1 MTTRAPQRTGY
12 QVQWIPRLITFCSC
26 TYLRTR
32 LVSYRRN
39 SAWTRSES
47 RTSEQW
53 YSCTQVVT
61 LSSTLVSHAIWWC
74 CLFETD
80 VRRRTLTFSV
90 MPADVRIP
98 VISNSSRLKKTK
110 QVLVTWCVLRTV
122 YVQSPEIT
130 VAATLLFNVIATY
143 TSSWLSGLRLRVA
156 WPCFSTS
163 NIQLS
168 GSSVWMRAS
177 LTSDPTGVKRPCA
190 PGPTPIYWQPF
201 Q

>member
-1 MTTRAPQRTGY
+1 MYVSENTSCNLPKEERAD
-12 QVQWIPRLITFCSC
+12 QVWKQ
-26 TYLRTR
+26 
-32 LVSYRRN
+32 N
-39 SAWTRSES
+39 
-47 RTSEQW
+47 
-53 YSCTQVVT
+53 SCTQVVT

-122 YVQSPEIT
+122 FVQFPEIT
-130 VAATLLFNVIATY
+130 VHVAATLLFKVIATY
-143 TSSWLSGLRLRVA
+143 TSSWLSCLRLRVA

-177 LTSDPTGVKRPCA
+177 LTSDPTGVKRPWA